1 MCYSWFIK
9 LESRCSAK
17 RAAEK
22 SIWPSKSTLNASQ
35 GYEFSQEKR
44 MVTPV
49 VPNQFAVGKNR
60 IVHKPTTATFS
71 FDTGDTVFKSVDWG
85 RAGKQPSSGADYRKD
100 DIMRV
105 AQQLLS
111 KLPR

>member
-1 MCYSWFIK
+1 M
-9 LESRCSAK
+9 A
-17 RAAEK
+17 
-22 SIWPSKSTLNASQ
+22 
-35 GYEFSQEKR
+35 
-44 MVTPV
+44 TPV

-60 IVHKPTTATFS
+60 IVHKPTAAIFS
-71 FDTGDTVFKSVDWG
+71 FDTGDTTFKSVDWG
-85 RAGKQPSSGADYRKD
+85 RADEQSSSDYRRD

>member
-1 MCYSWFIK
+1 M
-9 LESRCSAK
+9 A
-17 RAAEK
+17 
-22 SIWPSKSTLNASQ
+22 
-35 GYEFSQEKR
+35 
-44 MVTPV
+44 TPV

-71 FDTGDTVFKSVDWG
+71 FETGQTTFKSIDWG
-85 RAGKQPSSGADYRKD
+85 RADAQLASGQDYRKE
-100 DIMRV
+100 DIVRV